1 MRSKGLS
8 QTDIEKVLNFD
19 WDNPEDEENA
29 EEEQEEAA
37 NLENI
42 IEETLQSLID
52 NCENVEVALIEE
64 LIGTSDEGNYN
75 DNVEE
80 VMQEVVEKLDLQSLR
95 WRSAELTE
103 YDTCW
108 KGQVCSNE
116 VKQPIDYFTQ
126 FFANEVW
133 QMIRDETNLYAVQT
147 NGEK

>member
-75 DNVEE
+75 DNV
-80 VMQEVVEKLDLQSLR
+80 QEVAEKLYLQSLR
-95 WRSAELTE
+95 WRSAELTDLLE
-103 YDTCW
+103 R
-108 KGQVCSNE
+108 SS
-116 VKQPIDYFTQ
+116 
-126 FFANEVW
+126 A
-133 QMIRDETNLYAVQT
+133 
-147 NGEK
+147 